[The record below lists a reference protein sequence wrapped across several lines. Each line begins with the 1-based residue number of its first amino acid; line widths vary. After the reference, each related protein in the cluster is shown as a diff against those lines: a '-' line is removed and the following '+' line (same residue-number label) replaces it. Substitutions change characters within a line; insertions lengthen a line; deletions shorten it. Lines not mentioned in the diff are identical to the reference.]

1 MKRALLICYVNS
13 YVGIGHLT
21 RLLTLAKKLKKK
33 IISEFLIFGNLIDRD
48 DLNYFKIYN
57 FSFQE
62 KFIKTVK
69 SVINKKYFDLII
81 FDIFPECK
89 IDNLKSFFQ
98 ELKNKNIFLIS
109 IDSLIKYSDFLN
121 LIWVPSFNFDKSKII
136 SSKCIVRSGW
146 DTYLLQ
152 KKLTHKKWSKGNKVL
167 ILTGGSDAANLGKT
181 LPKKL
186 DNKLIINSE
195 LHWVKGPLSKY
206 FDLPNNPRLKWIFHE
221 NVQQLDKLIVQSNYV
236 ITVFGVSFF
245 EVLQYGIPTV
255 VFPAFENKNQE
266 DLKALEKEEI
276 ALIANT
282 EDAAIE
288 KLFELMN
295 NSKLAKKLSINSHN
309 KILKNGAEK
318 LSEEIFLLLE
328 KV

>member
-152 KKLTHKKWSKGNKVL
+152 KK
-167 ILTGGSDAANLGKT
+167 
-181 LPKKL
+181 
-186 DNKLIINSE
+186 IN
-195 LHWVKGPLSKY
+195 P
-206 FDLPNNPRLKWIFHE
+206 
-221 NVQQLDKLIVQSNYV
+221 
-236 ITVFGVSFF
+236 
-245 EVLQYGIPTV
+245 
-255 VFPAFENKNQE
+255 
-266 DLKALEKEEI
+266 
-276 ALIANT
+276 
-282 EDAAIE
+282 
-288 KLFELMN
+288 
-295 NSKLAKKLSINSHN
+295 
-309 KILKNGAEK
+309 
-318 LSEEIFLLLE
+318 
-328 KV
+328 